1 MQTIAQDNPFT
12 GTNTINHAGSVRAQ
26 WTGKVVANS
35 RASTGSQS
43 QNAPGRR
50 ARVVHRGHLNYNRG
64 PLDLEAGEPSAQ
76 FCAMTFRSE

>member
-12 GTNTINHAGSVRAQ
+12 GTNTINHAGSVGAQ
-26 WTGKVVANS
+26 WTGKAVANS

-50 ARVVHRGHLNYNRG
+50 ARVVYRGHLNCNRARSIWRRENRPHG
-64 PLDLEAGEPSAQ
+64 SAP
-76 FCAMTFRSE
+76 